1 MLLFGKYFT
10 TKIIQVFWLFFQNIK
25 MNSTVEVKYSVANNS
40 MHAREP
46 KKATAG
52 SAGYELFPA
61 EDKTLFP
68 RCVTPVTIEIEME
81 IPSGYF
87 EKIYPRAS
95 FVRKYFVSCNAG
107 IINSYFQ
114 GTVLILMTNDNSM
127 ESLVI
132 KAGQRIA
139 QIFFLKKEE
148 IVFKNIDC
156 LS

>member
-1 MLLFGKYFT
+1 
-10 TKIIQVFWLFFQNIK
+10 
-25 MNSTVEVKYSVANNS
+25 MNSTVEVKYSVANNR
-40 MHAREP
+40 MHARET

-52 SAGYELFPA
+52 YAGYDLFSV

-68 RCVTPVTIEIEME
+68 RCVTPVTTKIEME

-87 EKIYPRAS
+87 EEVYPRSS

-114 GTVLILMTNDNSM
+114 GTVLILMANDNSM

-148 IVFKNIDC
+148 VVFTNIAC
-156 LS
+156 LSSTKRGSGGFGSTGI

>member
-1 MLLFGKYFT
+1 
-10 TKIIQVFWLFFQNIK
+10 
-25 MNSTVEVKYSVANNS
+25 
-40 MHAREP
+40 MHARET

-52 SAGYELFPA
+52 YAGYDLFSV

-68 RCVTPVTIEIEME
+68 RCVTPVTTKIEME

-87 EKIYPRAS
+87 EKVYP
-95 FVRKYFVSCNAG
+95 SCNAG

-114 GTVLILMTNDNSM
+114 GTVLILMANDNSM

-148 IVFKNIDC
+148 VVFTNIAC
-156 LS
+156 LSSTKRGSGGFGSTGI